1 MSKEKKTSS
10 FEIPCSIFDIQT
22 GEKQHKHH
30 DGITLQDNPKKGEL
44 MTASLA
50 ITTQQVKQAAAALKK
65 LRPTY
70 ADLLNFYEK
79 IFVAQE
85 DSKSQIKIDPIK
97 ISEEILGLKKKE
109 KISLID
115 MTEFELE
122 PDAAAALLV
131 RICQIVE
138 AANPEMADS
147 ARVIRKAIASEALDP
162 QPLFAA
168 LLKAEDAYFKKIEKD
183 LGIEKKVLAFV
194 AYSSIKPSVVHCAE
208 QLASY
213 LDPEQ
218 VWDKGFCPICGS
230 APGFSLFEDEGQRI
244 LFCGFCWHR
253 WTAQRIYCPFC
264 ENKDSNT
271 LHYYFS
277 ETEKDYRIDV
287 CDSCKTYIKA
297 VDKRNTDRI
306 IYPPLEF
313 VATLH
318 LDIKA
323 QEMDLKSG
331 IQIDLQ

>member
-1 MSKEKKTSS
+1 
-10 FEIPCSIFDIQT
+10 
-22 GEKQHKHH
+22 
-30 DGITLQDNPKKGEL
+30 
-44 MTASLA
+44 MTAYLA
-50 ITTQQVKQAAAALKK
+50 ITSQQVKQAVAALKK
-65 LRPTY
+65 LRPAY

-85 DSKSQIKIDPIK
+85 DSKSQIKIDPLK
-97 ISEEILGLKKKE
+97 ISEEILALKKKE
-109 KISLID
+109 KFSLID
-115 MTEFELE
+115 MAEFELE
-122 PDAAAALLV
+122 PDAATALLG

-138 AANPEMADS
+138 SANPDMADS
-147 ARVIRKAIASEALDP
+147 SRLIRKAVASEALDP
-162 QPLFAA
+162 QSIFAA
-168 LLKAEDAYFKKIEKD
+168 LLKAEDAYFKKVEKD
-183 LGIEKKVLAFV
+183 LGIEKKTLAFV
-194 AYSSIKPSVVHCAE
+194 AYCSIRPSVVHCAE

-218 VWDKGFCPICGS
+218 VWDKGICPICGN
-230 APGFSLFEDEGQRI
+230 APGFSLFEDEGQRV
-244 LFCGFCWHR
+244 LFCGFCWHQ
-253 WTAQRIYCPFC
+253 WAAQRIYCPFC

-297 VDKRNTDRI
+297 VDKRTADRI

-323 QEMDLKSG
+323 QEMGLKSG
-331 IQIDLQ
+331 IQLELQ